1 MKEFLIP
8 EEIQEIAETLTRNGY
23 EAYLV
28 GGCVRD
34 LLIGNSLTG
43 GPKDWDITT
52 NAHPKEIQKL
62 FSTFAGATADKPATV
77 YENDFG
83 TVGIKTRSE
92 DSTLKVVEVTTFRIE
107 GTYSDKRHP
116 DEIKFA
122 KTIEEDLS
130 RRDFT
135 VNAMALSLTNNPQ
148 QTIHNKRK
156 ENVVGSKLSVVG
168 LLIDPYR
175 GQEDLKDKI
184 IRTVGDAEKRFNEDA
199 LRLLRAVR
207 LSAQLGFEIEQETQK
222 VIKKNA
228 PLLKHIAEERIRDEF
243 QKLIMTP
250 RAAEGMFMLQKFD
263 LLEYIIPE
271 LLEGVGCKQNKHHV
285 YTVFEHNVR
294 ALEYATEKN
303 YSLEVR
309 LASLLHD
316 VGKPRTKSGSGESA
330 TFYNHEMVGA
340 RMAKDVLD
348 RLRFPRDLVQ
358 KVRHLIRYHMFYYNV
373 GEVSEAGVRR
383 FIARIGVEN
392 IDDILSV
399 READRVG
406 SKVPK
411 AFPYKLRHLLF
422 MIDKVRHDPVHPK
435 MLAVK
440 GDDIMRFLN
449 IPAGPRIG
457 DILFVLLEEVLDD
470 PSKNTKEY
478 LKEKVKELGVL
489 SLVEL
494 RKLADE
500 GRKKRDSIEEG
511 VENDI
516 KKRYF
521 VK

>member
-1 MKEFLIP
+1 MKEFSIP
-8 EEIQEIAETLTRNGY
+8 KEIQDIGEILVKGGY
-23 EAYLV
+23 DAYLV

-34 LLIGNSLTG
+34 LLVGEK
-43 GPKDWDITT
+43 PKDWDITT
-52 NAHPKEIQKL
+52 NAHPEEIQKL
-62 FSTFAGATADKPATV
+62 FSDSV
-77 YENDFG
+77 YENNFG
-83 TVGIKTRSE
+83 TVGVKTRSK
-92 DSTLKVVEVTTFRIE
+92 DPTLKVVEITTFRIE

-116 DEIKFA
+116 DEVKFA

-135 VNAMALSLTNNPQ
+135 VNSMGINLKTEDKKQ
-148 QTIHNKRK
+148 KTKDT
-156 ENVVGSKLSVVG
+156 KLNID
-168 LLIDPYR
+168 LIDPYG
-175 GQEDLKDKI
+175 GQKDLKNKI

-199 LRLLRAVR
+199 LRMLRAVR
-207 LSAQLGFEIEQETQK
+207 FFSQLGFEIEKETHGA
-222 VIKKNA
+222 IKKNA
-228 PLLKHIAEERIRDEF
+228 ALLKHIAEERIRDEF

-250 RAAEGMFMLQKFD
+250 RSAEGVFLLQELG

-271 LLEGVGCKQNKHHV
+271 LLEGVGCAQNKHHV

-316 VGKPRTKSGSGESA
+316 VGKPRTKNGTGENA
-330 TFYNHEMVGA
+330 TFYNHEMIGA
-340 RMAKDVLD
+340 RIAKDTLD

-358 KVRHLIRYHMFYYNV
+358 RVRHLIRYHMFYYNV

-383 FIARIGVEN
+383 FVARVGVEN
-392 IDDILSV
+392 IDEILNV

-435 MLAVK
+435 MLALK
-440 GDDIMRFLN
+440 GDEIMQLLS
-449 IPAGPRIG
+449 ISAGPRVG

-478 LKEKVKELGVL
+478 LEEKTRELGAL
-489 SLVEL
+489 SLIEL
-494 RKLADE
+494 KKLADE
-500 GRKKRDSIEEG
+500 GRKKKDLIEEG
-511 VENDI
+511 VENDM

>member
-1 MKEFLIP
+1 MKEFSIP
-8 EEIQEIAETLTRNGY
+8 QEIQNIAETLIQNGF

-28 GGCVRD
+28 GGSVRD
-34 LLIGNSLTG
+34 LLLNN
-43 GPKDWDITT
+43 PQKDWDITT
-52 NAHPKEIQKL
+52 NALPKEIQKL
-62 FSTFAGATADKPATV
+62 FSDSV
-77 YENDFG
+77 YENEFG
-83 TVGIKTRSE
+83 TVGVKTRSE
-92 DSTLKVVEVTTFRIE
+92 DPTLKVVEITTFRIE

-116 DEIKFA
+116 DEVKFA

-130 RRDFT
+130 RRDFAM
-135 VNAMALSLTNNPQ
+135 NAMAINLKTKN
-148 QTIHNKRK
+148 I
-156 ENVVGSKLSVVG
+156 KLKADLVDPHGG
-168 LLIDPYR
+168 L
-175 GQEDLKDKI
+175 EDIKDKI
-184 IRTVGDAEKRFNEDA
+184 IRTVGEADKRFNEDA

-207 LSAQLGFEIEQETQK
+207 FSAQLGFAIEKETQK
-222 VIKKNA
+222 AIKKNA
-228 PLLKHIAEERIRDEF
+228 ALLKHIAEERIRDEF
-243 QKLIMTP
+243 QKLIMTSHS
-250 RAAEGMFMLQKFD
+250 AEGVFALQEFG
-263 LLEYIIPE
+263 LLEYVIPE

-316 VGKPRTKSGSGESA
+316 VGKPRTKNGVGENA

-340 RMAKDVLD
+340 RIAKDALD

-358 KVRHLIRYHMFYYNV
+358 RVRHLIRYHMFYYNV

-383 FIARIGVEN
+383 FIARVGVEN
-392 IDDILSV
+392 IDEILNV

-440 GDDIMRFLN
+440 GDEIMQLLN
-449 IPAGPRIG
+449 ISAGPRVG

-470 PSKNTKEY
+470 PSKNNKEY
-478 LKEKVKELGVL
+478 LEERVREFGTLSPLELK
-489 SLVEL
+489 
-494 RKLADE
+494 KLADE
-500 GRKKRDSIEEG
+500 GRKKKDLIEEG
-511 VENDI
+511 VENDM

>member
-1 MKEFLIP
+1 MKEFSVP
-8 EEIQEIAETLTRNGY
+8 KEIQDISETLAQSGY
-23 EAYLV
+23 DAYLV

-34 LLIGNSLTG
+34 LLIGEK
-43 GPKDWDITT
+43 PKDWDITT
-52 NAHPKEIQKL
+52 NAHPEETQKL

-77 YENDFG
+77 YENEFG
-83 TVGIKTRSE
+83 TVGVKTRSE
-92 DSTLKVVEVTTFRIE
+92 DLTLRVVEITTFRTE

-116 DEIKFA
+116 DEVKFA

-135 VNAMALSLTNNPQ
+135 VNAMAIN
-148 QTIHNKRK
+148 
-156 ENVVGSKLSVVG
+156 
-168 LLIDPYR
+168 
-175 GQEDLKDKI
+175 LKDKI
-184 IRTVGDAEKRFNEDA
+184 SNPPAERAGLKNDIVDPYGGQKDLKNNSIRTVGEAEKRFNEDA
-199 LRLLRAVR
+199 LRMLRAVR
-207 LSAQLGFEIEQETQK
+207 FSAQLGFTIEKETQK
-222 VIKKNA
+222 AIKKNA
-228 PLLKHIAEERIRDEF
+228 ALLKYIAEERIRDEF

-250 RAAEGMFMLQKFD
+250 RSAEGIFMLQELG
-263 LLEYIIPE
+263 LLEYIVPE
-271 LLEGVGCKQNKHHV
+271 LLEGVGCTQNKHHV

-294 ALEYATEKN
+294 ALEYATEKK
-303 YSLEVR
+303 YSFEVR
-309 LASLLHD
+309 LAALLHD
-316 VGKPRTKSGSGESA
+316 VGKPRTKNGNGENA

-340 RMAKDVLD
+340 RIAKDALD
-348 RLRFPRDLVQ
+348 RLRFPRDVVQ

-383 FIARIGVEN
+383 FIARVGVEN
-392 IDDILSV
+392 IDEILNV

-440 GDDIMRFLN
+440 GDEIMQLLN

-457 DILFVLLEEVLDD
+457 DMLFVLLEEVLDD
-470 PSKNTKEY
+470 PSKNNKEY
-478 LKEKVKELGVL
+478 LEEKVKEFGAL
-489 SLVEL
+489 SPLEL
-494 RKLADE
+494 KKLADE
-500 GRKKRDSIEEG
+500 GRKKKDLIEEG
-511 VENDI
+511 VENEM

>member
-1 MKEFLIP
+1 MKEFSIP
-8 EEIQEIAETLTRNGY
+8 EEIRNIAETLIQNGF

-28 GGCVRD
+28 GGSVRD
-34 LLIGNSLTG
+34 LLLGE
-43 GPKDWDITT
+43 PQKDWDITT
-52 NAHPKEIQKL
+52 NARPETVQKL
-62 FSTFAGATADKPATV
+62 FSTFAGGTADKPATV

-92 DSTLKVVEVTTFRIE
+92 DPTLKVVEITTFRIE
-107 GTYSDKRHP
+107 GKYSDKRHP
-116 DEIKFA
+116 DEVKFA
-122 KTIEEDLS
+122 DTIHEDLS

-135 VNAMALSLTNNPQ
+135 INAMAIDLKTKD
-148 QTIHNKRK
+148 I
-156 ENVVGSKLSVVG
+156 KLKTDLV
-168 LLIDPYR
+168 DPYE
-175 GQEDLKDKI
+175 GLEDIKDKI
-184 IRTVGDAEKRFNEDA
+184 IRTVGDPEKRFNEDA

-207 LSAQLGFEIEQETQK
+207 FSAQLSTQGGPASGWEIQKETQK
-222 VIKKNA
+222 SIKKNA
-228 PLLKHIAEERIRDEF
+228 GLLKYIAEERIRDEF
-243 QKLIMTP
+243 QKLIMTS
-250 RAAEGMFMLQKFD
+250 RSAEGVFALQELG

-271 LLEGVGCKQNKHHV
+271 LLEGAGCKQNKHHV

-316 VGKPRTKSGSGESA
+316 VGKPRTKNGTGENA

-340 RMAKDVLD
+340 RIAKDALD
-348 RLRFPRDLVQ
+348 RLKFPRDVVQ

-373 GEVSEAGVRR
+373 GEVSESGVRR
-383 FIARIGVEN
+383 FVARVGVEN
-392 IDDILSV
+392 IDEILNV

-435 MLAVK
+435 MLAVR
-440 GDDIMRFLN
+440 GDDVMRLLD
-449 IPAGPRIG
+449 IPASPRVG
-457 DILFVLLEEVLDD
+457 EILFVLLDEVLDD
-470 PSKNTKEY
+470 PKRNEKEY
-478 LKEKVKELGVL
+478 LEGRVKELGAL
-489 SLVEL
+489 SSEEL
-494 RKLADE
+494 KHLADE
-500 GRKKRDSIEEG
+500 GRKKRDSFEEE
-511 VENDI
+511 VENDM